1 MAQVQ
6 TPRVATVR
14 PMRQPAIL
22 VGVVALLLVAT
33 IAVVLLASGA
43 IGLGTSPHAGDF
55 GSREWL
61 TYRAGERAP
70 LFTSAVRGDS
80 ASSGAVDFRRCEREL
95 C

>member
-1 MAQVQ
+1 MAQAE

-22 VGVVALLLVAT
+22 AAVIALLLVAT
-33 IAVVLLASGA
+33 IGVVLLASGA
-43 IGLGTSPHAGDF
+43 IGLGASSRAGDF

-70 LFTSAVRGDS
+70 LFSSVASGTSA
-80 ASSGAVDFRRCEREL
+80 ASGAVDFRRCERDL